1 MRVIE
6 CDECGEAISAADDNE
21 LQRRLGDHLR
31 DEHDLEPEEAEV
43 AELVDGEAYDAM
55 DS

>member
-6 CDECGEAISAADDNE
+6 CDHCGETISAADDDE
-21 LQRRLGDHLR
+21 LTGRLRTHLAK
-31 DEHDLEPEEAEV
+31 EHDERPDEDEL
-43 AELVDGEAYDAM
+43 AELVEGEAYDAL

>member
-6 CDECGEAISAADDNE
+6 CNECGEAISAANDKE
-21 LQRRLGDHLR
+21 LSRRLASHLME
-31 DEHDLEPEEAEV
+31 EHSVEPAADDLE
-43 AELVDGEAYDAM
+43 ELVDGEAYEAA

>member
-6 CDECGEAISAADDNE
+6 CDECGEAISAADDDE
-21 LQRRLGDHLR
+21 LANRLRTHLR
-31 DEHDLEPEEAEV
+31 EEHDLEPDDD
-43 AELVDGEAYDAM
+43 ELGELIEGEAYDAM

>member
-1 MRVIE
+1 MRLIE
-6 CDECGEAISAADDNE
+6 CDECGEAISAADDDE
-21 LQRRLGDHLR
+21 LANRLGTHLR
-31 DEHDLEPEEAEV
+31 EEHDLEPAADEL